1 MPDAPMKRPGEKHR
15 PFSVV
20 IVGGGRI
27 GSALAVLLRQAPE
40 FDVVIVDPTEPAR
53 VSARDLNLRLVDIDP
68 GNASKLDSLLAR
80 SDAVVAALPS
90 SATPP
95 IAAAARRSGVH
106 YLDLSDDTP
115 GLDAVRREAASATA
129 CFVPQCGVSPGLISP
144 LVLDLVSRGVM
155 QGEVNVR
162 IGTLPRHSTNR
173 LGYGLTWDVDA
184 LLREYLQP
192 STALI
197 DRKVTSLPPLSEQEQ
212 LRLDDSLYEVFV
224 SGNIPLSLCTRLEGR
239 VDSLVS
245 RTIRYPGH
253 LDFMKFLLDDLKL
266 RHRVDQL
273 RNLFLNALP
282 EIDDDRLLIFI
293 TAAGMRNGQRIEH
306 RFARH
311 VVPATVGAVSLSAMR
326 RTAASHV
333 AAVLDLIREG
343 RLGGPGLIAQEDIPI
358 DALRANRFLS
368 WFFDGIATAS
378 AAHSSM
384 ETAS

>member
-1 MPDAPMKRPGEKHR
+1 MMGIGEKHR

-27 GSALAVLLRQAPE
+27 GSALAVLLRETPE

-53 VSARDLNLRLVDIDP
+53 VSARNLNLRLVDIDP
-68 GNASKLDSLLAR
+68 GNPSKLDSLLAR

-115 GLDAVRREAASATA
+115 GVEAVRREAVSASA
-129 CFVPQCGVSPGLISP
+129 CFIPQCGVSPGLISP
-144 LVLDLVSRGVM
+144 LVLDLVSKGVM
-155 QGEVNVR
+155 QGEVDVR

-173 LGYGLTWDVDA
+173 FGYGLTWDVDA

-197 DRKVTSLPPLSEQEQ
+197 NRKVTSLPPLSDQEQ

-224 SGNIPLSLCTRLEGR
+224 SGSIPLSLCTYLEGR

-253 LDFMKFLLDDLKL
+253 LDYMKFLLDDLKL
-266 RHRVDQL
+266 RHRVDLL

-293 TAAGMRNGQRIEH
+293 TAVGMQNGRRIEH

-311 VVPATVGAVSLSAMR
+311 VVPTTIGAVSLSAMR

-343 RLGGPGLIAQEDIPI
+343 QLSASGLISQEDIPI
-358 DALRANRFLS
+358 DALRANRFLA
-368 WFFDGIATAS
+368 WFFDGITTAS
-378 AAHSSM
+378 AAHSNM

>member
-1 MPDAPMKRPGEKHR
+1 MTRLEEKHR

-27 GSALAVLLRQAPE
+27 GSALAVLLREAPE

-53 VSARDLNLRLVDIDP
+53 VNARTLNLRLVDIDP

-115 GLDAVRREAASATA
+115 GLDAVRREAGSASS

-144 LVLDLVSRGVM
+144 LVLDLLSKGAM
-155 QGEVNVR
+155 HGEVNVR

-192 STALI
+192 SAALI
-197 DRKVTSLPPLSEQEQ
+197 NRKVTSLPPLSEQEQ

-224 SGNIPLSLCTRLEGR
+224 SGNIPLSLCTYLEGR

-253 LDFMKFLLDDLKL
+253 LDHMKFLLDDLKL
-266 RHRVDQL
+266 RHRVDLL

-293 TAAGMRNGQRIEH
+293 TAAGMRNGRRIEH

-311 VVPATVGAVSLSAMR
+311 VVPTTIGAVSLSAMR

-343 RLGGPGLIAQEDIPI
+343 RLGGAGLIAQEDIPM

-368 WFFDGIATAS
+368 WFFDGITTAS

>member
-1 MPDAPMKRPGEKHR
+1 MPDAPMKSSGEKPR

-27 GSALAVLLRQAPE
+27 GSALAILLREAPE

-53 VSARDLNLRLVDIDP
+53 VNARNLNLRLVDIDP
-68 GNASKLDSLLAR
+68 GNPSKLDSLLAR

-115 GLDAVRREAASATA
+115 GLEAVRREAASAPA

-192 STALI
+192 STALM

-253 LDFMKFLLDDLKL
+253 LDYMKFLLDDLKL

-282 EIDDDRLLIFI
+282 EIDDDRLLVFI
-293 TAAGMRNGQRIEH
+293 TAVGLRNGRRIEH

-311 VVPATVGAVSLSAMR
+311 VVPATVGTVSLSAMR

-343 RLGGPGLIAQEDIPI
+343 RLSGCGLIAQEDIPI

-368 WFFDGIATAS
+368 WFFDGITTAS
-378 AAHSSM
+378 AEHSSM